1 MIYQQEITLELNS
14 NTAYTT
20 VGAKQGDAYTREIA
34 VHITAD
40 GIPWTI
46 PNGVV
51 ASYRIRK
58 PDGTAVWNEAIIK
71 DNTVIVT
78 LSEEALSVAGRAY
91 ADIVLYTNSGKAQ
104 ILSTVSFIIII
115 MSSPNIGKAVASSNE
130 FGYIQQV
137 VDDANAVISESEA
150 WATGTRKGVSVLA
163 GNFVS
168 EITSGGGFTYT
179 IDKDIFRQYV
189 GIFPG
194 ETNVWTLTYIS
205 ALAGWELQRENY
217 QPQRVTPNN
226 IGLTINGIPDTN
238 STITVTISDRD
249 IQWHNNAKY
258 WSDTAKI
265 SRDAIENLDAVVEET
280 LNCDE
285 EAEVN
290 RDIVKVVTLISQPN
304 NYSIIINKNTFYNA
318 VNEKIRDYVF
328 YYNGTNWTLDGD
340 KITLDTY
347 GITNVPTNPI
357 LGDSIIINYNTHSQL
372 KFKIPRGYTG
382 DVNFMTLAINPED
395 GLLYMYRPVN
405 LVDKIDFS
413 ISEETGFLQ
422 VTMETEV

>member
-115 MSSPNIGKAVASSNE
+115 MSSPNISKAVASSNE

-413 ISEETGFLQ
+413 ISEDTGFLQ
-422 VTMETEV
+422 VIMETEV

>member
-20 VGAKQGDAYTREIA
+20 VGAKQGDTYTREIA

-71 DNTVIVT
+71 DNAVIVT

-104 ILSTVSFIIII
+104 VLSTVSFIIII
-115 MSSPNIGKAVASSNE
+115 MSSPNISKAVASSNE

-150 WATGTRKGVSVLA
+150 WATGTRKGVPVLA
-163 GNFVS
+163 GNFIS

-226 IGLTINGIPDTN
+226 IGLVVYDTPDIN
-238 STITVTISDRD
+238 STITVTISDED

-304 NYSIIINKNTFYNA
+304 NYSIIINKDTFYNA

-328 YYNGTNWTLDGD
+328 YYNGINWTLDGD
-340 KITLDTY
+340 KITLETY
-347 GITNVPTNPI
+347 GITNVPINPV

-395 GLLYMYRPVN
+395 GLLYMYRPAN

-413 ISEETGFLQ
+413 ISEDTGFLQ

>member
-46 PNGVV
+46 PSGVV

-58 PDGTAVWNEAIIK
+58 PDGAAVWNEAIIK

-115 MSSPNIGKAVASSNE
+115 MSSPNISKAVASSNE

-405 LVDKIDFS
+405 LVDKIGFS
-413 ISEETGFLQ
+413 ISEDTGFLQ

>member
-20 VGAKQGDAYTREIA
+20 VGAKQGDAYTREIV

-115 MSSPNIGKAVASSNE
+115 MSSPNISKAVASSNE

-150 WATGTRKGVSVLA
+150 WATGTRKGVPVLA
-163 GNFVS
+163 GNFMS

-238 STITVTISDRD
+238 STITVTISDGD

-328 YYNGTNWTLDGD
+328 YYNGTNWILDGD

-347 GITNVPTNPI
+347 GITNVPTSPI

-405 LVDKIDFS
+405 LVDKIGFS

>member
-58 PDGTAVWNEAIIK
+58 PDGAAVWNEAIIK

-115 MSSPNIGKAVASSNE
+115 MSSPNISKAVASSNE

-226 IGLTINGIPDTN
+226 IGLTIDGIPDIN
-238 STITVTISDRD
+238 STITVTISDED

-265 SRDAIENLDAVVEET
+265 SRDAIENLDVVVEGT

-290 RDIVKVVTLISQPN
+290 RDIVKVVTIISQPF
-304 NYSIIINKNTFYNA
+304 NYNIKINKDTFCKA
-318 VNEKIRDYVF
+318 INEKIRDYVF

-340 KITLDTY
+340 EITLETY
-347 GITNVPTNPI
+347 GITNVPTKPV

>member
-1 MIYQQEITLELNS
+1 
-14 NTAYTT
+14 
-20 VGAKQGDAYTREIA
+20 
-34 VHITAD
+34 
-40 GIPWTI
+40 
-46 PNGVV
+46 
-51 ASYRIRK
+51 
-58 PDGTAVWNEAIIK
+58 
-71 DNTVIVT
+71 
-78 LSEEALSVAGRAY
+78 
-91 ADIVLYTNSGKAQ
+91 
-104 ILSTVSFIIII
+104 
-115 MSSPNIGKAVASSNE
+115 MSSPNISKAVASSNE

-150 WATGTRKGVSVLA
+150 WATGTRKGVPVLA
-163 GNFVS
+163 GNFMS

-238 STITVTISDRD
+238 STITVTISDGD

-328 YYNGTNWTLDGD
+328 YYNGTNWILDGD

-347 GITNVPTNPI
+347 GITNVPTSPI

-405 LVDKIDFS
+405 LVDKIGFS

>member
-20 VGAKQGDAYTREIA
+20 VGAKQGDAYTREII

-46 PNGVV
+46 PDGVV
-51 ASYRIRK
+51 ASYRVRK
-58 PDGTAVWNEAIIK
+58 PDGTAVWNEAIIR
-71 DNTVIVT
+71 DNAVVVT
-78 LSEEALSVAGRAY
+78 LSEETLAVAGRAY
-91 ADIVLYTNSGKAQ
+91 ADVVLYTNNGKAE

-115 MSSPNIGKAVASSNE
+115 MSSPNISKTVASSNE

-150 WATGTRKGVSVLA
+150 WAVGTRKSVPVLV

-168 EITSGGGFTYT
+168 ELTSGGGFTYT
-179 IDKDIFRQYV
+179 IDEDTFRQYV
-189 GIFPG
+189 GVFPG
-194 ETNVWTLTYIS
+194 ETNIWTLTFIS

-217 QPQRVTPNN
+217 QPQRIVPSN
-226 IGLTINGIPDTN
+226 IGLTIVGAPVIN
-238 STITVTISDRD
+238 SVITITVSDGD

-265 SRDAIENLDAVVEET
+265 SRDAIENLDAIVEET

-285 EAEVN
+285 EAEVT
-290 RDIVKVVTLISQPN
+290 RDIIKVVTLISEPDT
-304 NYSIIINKNTFYNA
+304 YSIIINENA
-318 VNEKIRDYVF
+318 FRNAIEEKIRDYMF
-328 YYNGTNWTLDGD
+328 YYNGTDWILDG
-340 KITLDTY
+340 KNVVLNTY
-347 GITNVPTNPI
+347 GISNVPANPN
-357 LGDSIIINYNTHSQL
+357 LGDSIVINYNTHSQL

-382 DVNFMTLAINPED
+382 DTNFMTLAINPED
-395 GLLYMYRPVN
+395 GLLYMYRPAN
-405 LVDKIDFS
+405 LVDKIGFS
-413 ISEETGFLQ
+413 VSETGLLQ

>member
-20 VGAKQGDAYTREIA
+20 VGAKQGDAYTREIV

-115 MSSPNIGKAVASSNE
+115 MSSPNISKAVASSNE

-150 WATGTRKGVSVLA
+150 WATGTRKGVPVLA
-163 GNFVS
+163 GNFTS
-168 EITSGGGFTYT
+168 EITSGSNFKYT
-179 IDKDIFRQYV
+179 LDKDKFRQYV
-189 GIFPG
+189 GVFPG
-194 ETNVWTLTYIS
+194 ETNTWTLTYIS

-226 IGLTINGIPDTN
+226 IGLVVYDTPDIN
-238 STITVTISDRD
+238 STITVTVSDED

-340 KITLDTY
+340 KITLETY
-347 GITNVPTNPI
+347 GITNVPIKPV

-395 GLLYMYRPVN
+395 GLLYMYRPAN

-413 ISEETGFLQ
+413 ISEDTGFLQ

>member
-1 MIYQQEITLELNS
+1 MIYQQEIFLELNS

-20 VGAKQGDAYTREIA
+20 VGAKQGDAYTREIV

-46 PNGVV
+46 PKGVV

-58 PDGTAVWNEAIIK
+58 PDGTAIWNEAIIK

-115 MSSPNIGKAVASSNE
+115 MSSPNISKAVASSNE

-150 WATGTRKGVSVLA
+150 WATGTRKGVPVLA

-189 GIFPG
+189 GVFPG
-194 ETNVWTLTYIS
+194 ETNTWTLTYIS
-205 ALAGWELQRENY
+205 ALVGWELQRENY

-226 IGLTINGIPDTN
+226 IGLVVYDTPDIN
-238 STITVTISDRD
+238 STITVTVSDED

-328 YYNGTNWTLDGD
+328 YYNGTNWNIDGN
-340 KITLDTY
+340 KITLETY
-347 GITNVPTNPI
+347 GITNVPTQPV

>member
-20 VGAKQGDAYTREIA
+20 VGAKQGDAYTREIV

-115 MSSPNIGKAVASSNE
+115 MSSPNISKAVASSNE

-150 WATGTRKGVSVLA
+150 WATGTRKGVPVLA
-163 GNFVS
+163 GNFMS

-238 STITVTISDRD
+238 STITVTISDGD

-328 YYNGTNWTLDGD
+328 YYNGTNWILDGD

-347 GITNVPTNPI
+347 GITNVPTSPI

-395 GLLYMYRPVN
+395 GLLYMYPPVN
-405 LVDKIDFS
+405 LVDKIGFS

>member
-20 VGAKQGDAYTREIA
+20 VGAKQGDAYTREIV

-58 PDGTAVWNEAIIK
+58 PDGTAVWNEAIIR
-71 DNTVIVT
+71 DNAVIVT

-115 MSSPNIGKAVASSNE
+115 MSSPNISKAVASSNE

-150 WATGTRKGVSVLA
+150 WATGTRKGVPVLA

-189 GIFPG
+189 GVFPG

-226 IGLTINGIPDTN
+226 IGLTINGIPDIN
-238 STITVTISDRD
+238 STITVTISDGD

-258 WSDTAKI
+258 WSDTAKF
-265 SRDAIENLDAVVEET
+265 SRDAIENLDVVVEGT
-280 LNCDE
+280 LNYDE

-340 KITLDTY
+340 KITLETY
-347 GITNVPTNPI
+347 GITNVPINPV

-395 GLLYMYRPVN
+395 GLLYMYRPAN

-413 ISEETGFLQ
+413 ISEDTGFLQ
-422 VTMETEV
+422 VIMETEV